1 MTIRCSLCLADPEYK
16 SRAEGHNK
24 TSEKCPTRIRS
35 KIEINVAAPAETAAG
50 LLLAKADSEPL
61 TAEEQEPDTEV
72 LQHADVPAVEP
83 PVLAVAELPVEDP
96 AKGTESEHYCDV
108 EGHENTHLLHDG
120 AGGWTC
126 PDCDEHVDDDDD
138 DDEEEEYEDEPV
150 CTHCVAKLAENQL
163 QVAEIAQL
171 KARIAEL
178 EKHSKKLAANVS
190 GPIKKDAEGKPAVQ
204 KNWKAL
210 ARTVLEIGDADTYQ
224 FIFKSNSKDTFPV
237 TVRKEPGKVIFK
249 ALDQDFTST
258 LEMDNAIRTHV
269 KRTKDPNA
277 TATTYKPSVRDTFR
291 LMFLVSDDPVKNKR
305 CLCEYYD
312 AAEEWLKAN

>member
-1 MTIRCSLCLADPEYK
+1 MPIRCSLCLADPEYK

-50 LLLAKADSEPL
+50 RLLAKADSEPL
-61 TAEEQEPDTEV
+61 TAEEQEPDAEVPEPVETNTAGQHLDAVADDNEV
-72 LQHADVPAVEP
+72 LQHVLADSVKPVTPPGEPAVEP
-83 PVLAVAELPVEDP
+83 PVLAV
-96 AKGTESEHYCDV
+96 
-108 EGHENTHLLHDG
+108 
-120 AGGWTC
+120 
-126 PDCDEHVDDDDD
+126 DEHVDDEQAD

-150 CTHCVAKLAENQL
+150 CTYCVAKLAENQRL
-163 QVAEIAQL
+163 VAEIAQL

-178 EKHSKKLAANVS
+178 EKHSKVLVANVS

-277 TATTYKPSVRDTFR
+277 TAATYKPSVRDTFR